1 MKNLKWNLVK
11 IKIRFERGYY
21 WLKYIRDISLVIVAF
36 DMLNIPKEYAIILVP
51 LMYLIGYA
59 DERYGMWKMEYKYN
73 LRILS
78 KFKKKLFDM

>member
-36 DMLNIPKEYAIILVP
+36 DMLNIPKEYAIALIP
-51 LMYLIGYA
+51 FMYAIGYI
-59 DERYGMWKMEYKYN
+59 DERYGMWKLEYKYN

-78 KFKKKLFDM
+78 KFKKRLFDR